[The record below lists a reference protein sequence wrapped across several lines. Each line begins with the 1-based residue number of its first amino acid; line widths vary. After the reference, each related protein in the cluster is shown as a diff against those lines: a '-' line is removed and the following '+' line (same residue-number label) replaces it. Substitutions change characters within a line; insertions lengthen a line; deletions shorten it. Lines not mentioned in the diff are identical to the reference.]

1 MFAVSRSDDIDA
13 IAHALARVRGRGRGP
28 RGPFGR
34 GGPFDIQDHDAP
46 GGPQPQPRGR
56 GPHDGRRFGGPALMR
71 LVETLAAAEA
81 PLGVGAIGEAIGVD
95 QPRASRLVQQAAE
108 RGLVAREADPRDA
121 RRTRIA
127 LTDRGRGFARG
138 VRGERREALGTA
150 LRQFTDEERAELAR
164 LLDKL
169 ATHWPE

>member
-1 MFAVSRSDDIDA
+1 
-13 IAHALARVRGRGRGP
+13 
-28 RGPFGR
+28 
-34 GGPFDIQDHDAP
+34 
-46 GGPQPQPRGR
+46 
-56 GPHDGRRFGGPALMR
+56 MR
-71 LVETLAAAEA
+71 LVETLAAAET
-81 PLGVGAIGEAIGVD
+81 PLGVGALGEAIGVD

-108 RGLVAREADPRDA
+108 RGLVEREADPHDA

-138 VRGERREALGTA
+138 VHGERREALGTA
-150 LRQFTDEERAELAR
+150 LQQFTDAERAELAR